1 ENISSGAYP
10 YSNYFYAVTIKN
22 RPVATAIKIPFDRV
36 DVDTKTRIEN
46 TQKLL
51 DWILS
56 EQGQSLVEKT
66 GYAPLKYGIS
76 ASEAVRVPVF

>member
-1 ENISSGAYP
+1 
-10 YSNYFYAVTIKN
+10 
-22 RPVATAIKIPFDRV
+22 V